1 MTEEELREEL
11 LQEQKEGSKVLPSV
25 SVTVVFTGTLTFEY
39 ENVTYEE
46 AKTAQSRISS
56 LESLVAKLT
65 QEVAELK
72 NK

>member
-46 AKTAQSRISS
+46 AKKLAIADYSEADLGDADIS
-56 LESLVAKLT
+56 LDYVG
-65 QEVAELK
+65 
-72 NK
+72 

>member
-1 MTEEELREEL
+1 MTDEELREEL

-46 AKTAQSRISS
+46 AKKLAIVDYSESDLGDADIS
-56 LESLVAKLT
+56 LDYIE
-65 QEVAELK
+65 
-72 NK
+72 

>member
-1 MTEEELREEL
+1 MTDEELREEL

-46 AKTAQSRISS
+46 AKKLAIADYSEANLGDADIS
-56 LESLVAKLT
+56 LDYVE
-65 QEVAELK
+65 
-72 NK
+72 

>member
-1 MTEEELREEL
+1 MTDEELRDES

-46 AKTAQSRISS
+46 AKKLAIADYSEANLGDADIS
-56 LESLVAKLT
+56 LDYIE
-65 QEVAELK
+65 
-72 NK
+72 

>member
-25 SVTVVFTGTLTFEY
+25 SITVVFTGTLTFEY

-46 AKTAQSRISS
+46 AKKLAIADYSEDDLGDADIS
-56 LESLVAKLT
+56 LDYVE
-65 QEVAELK
+65 
-72 NK
+72 

>member
-1 MTEEELREEL
+1 MTDEELRDEL

-46 AKTAQSRISS
+46 AKKLAIADYSEANLGDADIS
-56 LESLVAKLT
+56 LDYVE
-65 QEVAELK
+65 
-72 NK
+72 

>member
-25 SVTVVFTGTLTFEY
+25 TVTVVFTGTLTFEY

-46 AKTAQSRISS
+46 AKKLAIADYSEADLGDADISLDS
-56 LESLVAKLT
+56 VE
-65 QEVAELK
+65 
-72 NK
+72 

>member
-39 ENVTYEE
+39 GNVTYEE
-46 AKTAQSRISS
+46 AKKLAIADYSEADLGDADIS
-56 LESLVAKLT
+56 LDYVE
-65 QEVAELK
+65 
-72 NK
+72 

>member
-25 SVTVVFTGTLTFEY
+25 SITVVFTGTLTFEY

-46 AKTAQSRISS
+46 AKKLAIADYSEANLGDVDIS
-56 LESLVAKLT
+56 LDYVE
-65 QEVAELK
+65 
-72 NK
+72 

>member
-46 AKTAQSRISS
+46 AKKLAIEDYSEANLGDADIS
-56 LESLVAKLT
+56 LDYVE
-65 QEVAELK
+65 
-72 NK
+72 

>member
-1 MTEEELREEL
+1 MTDEELREEL

-46 AKTAQSRISS
+46 AKKLALSDYSESDLGDADIS
-56 LESLVAKLT
+56 LDYVE
-65 QEVAELK
+65 
-72 NK
+72 

>member
-1 MTEEELREEL
+1 MTDEELREEL

-46 AKTAQSRISS
+46 P
-56 LESLVAKLT
+56 
-65 QEVAELK
+65 
-72 NK
+72 

>member
-1 MTEEELREEL
+1 MTDEELRDEL

-46 AKTAQSRISS
+46 AKKLAIADYS
-56 LESLVAKLT
+56 ESDLGDADINLDYV
-65 QEVAELK
+65 E
-72 NK
+72 

>member
-25 SVTVVFTGTLTFEY
+25 SITVTFTGTLTFEY

-46 AKTAQSRISS
+46 AKKLAIADYSEADLGDADIS
-56 LESLVAKLT
+56 LDYVE
-65 QEVAELK
+65 
-72 NK
+72 

>member
-25 SVTVVFTGTLTFEY
+25 SITVTFTGTLTFEY

-46 AKTAQSRISS
+46 AKKLAVADYSEANLGDADIS
-56 LESLVAKLT
+56 LDYVE
-65 QEVAELK
+65 
-72 NK
+72 

>member
-46 AKTAQSRISS
+46 AK
-56 LESLVAKLT
+56 KLAIADYS
-65 QEVAELK
+65 EADLGDADIYLDYVE
-72 NK
+72 

>member
-25 SVTVVFTGTLTFEY
+25 SITVVFTGTLTFEY

-46 AKTAQSRISS
+46 AKKLAIADYSEADLGDADIS
-56 LESLVAKLT
+56 LDYIE
-65 QEVAELK
+65 
-72 NK
+72 

>member
-1 MTEEELREEL
+1 MTDEELREEL

-46 AKTAQSRISS
+46 AKRLAVADYSESDLGDADIS
-56 LESLVAKLT
+56 LDYVE
-65 QEVAELK
+65 
-72 NK
+72 

>member
-25 SVTVVFTGTLTFEY
+25 SITVVFTGTLTFEY

-46 AKTAQSRISS
+46 AKKLAIADYSESDLCDADIS
-56 LESLVAKLT
+56 LDYIE
-65 QEVAELK
+65 
-72 NK
+72 

>member
-1 MTEEELREEL
+1 MTDEELREEL

-46 AKTAQSRISS
+46 AKRLALADYSEANLGDADIS
-56 LESLVAKLT
+56 LDYVE
-65 QEVAELK
+65 
-72 NK
+72 

>member
-25 SVTVVFTGTLTFEY
+25 SITVVFTGTLTFEY

-46 AKTAQSRISS
+46 AKKLAIADYSEADLDDADIS
-56 LESLVAKLT
+56 LDYVE
-65 QEVAELK
+65 
-72 NK
+72 

>member
-46 AKTAQSRISS
+46 AKKLAIADYSEADLGDADIS
-56 LESLVAKLT
+56 LDYVE
-65 QEVAELK
+65 
-72 NK
+72 

>member
-46 AKTAQSRISS
+46 AKKLAIADYREADLGDADIS
-56 LESLVAKLT
+56 LDYVE
-65 QEVAELK
+65 
-72 NK
+72 

>member
-46 AKTAQSRISS
+46 AKKLAIADYSESDLGDADIS
-56 LESLVAKLT
+56 LNYVE
-65 QEVAELK
+65 
-72 NK
+72 